1 MSESKGLCNIEHPLS
16 RKKTLGKAI
25 NVFTVQVHSPLTDEI
40 KVLNDRDGE
49 RV

>member
-1 MSESKGLCNIEHPLS
+1 MG
-16 RKKTLGKAI
+16 I